1 MEKNRVGMKDIL
13 IALKKLPKTVSI
25 IRQMNKK
32 LFFFT
37 IVFSVI
43 TGIFPVITLIL
54 SQELINSLVQ
64 GKDFLTSTVMIFAL
78 YMLASFV
85 GELFIEAKGFTEGK
99 FQYLLQYRLNYM
111 IMEKCTG
118 LSLEDFESSE
128 MYDKIEKITGEISYR
143 PFQIFLAIISLLTS
157 AITMVSSAVLLFSWN
172 PYISILLLLVPVVS
186 VLYFLK
192 IGQQEF
198 DVIWNR
204 AKDERK
210 TWYLS
215 YLLTHDFS
223 YKEVSLLGIKDYL
236 LGNFMKIS
244 NGFIEQNIKILKK
257 KTKFNIIYELIMQSV
272 SCLIIGA
279 AVISA
284 YVGDILVGNVM
295 SYIRSVGLVQSNSQA
310 IMANIYTIYNSSLY
324 MDMLF
329 EFLNYCGNSK
339 KSIDKKK
346 LNGQISSVNIKNLSF
361 SYKNRKNVLKNINI
375 SLQKGE
381 KVALV
386 GPNGSGKSTLIKI
399 LSGLYEIKSGDILI
413 NDISLKD
420 IDIEDYYT
428 KISVLFQDFVKYEL
442 TLQEN
447 IGFGDMKNFHSS
459 ENMKTVLDKLQATFL
474 KRNEDYDL
482 SMQLGN
488 WFEEGQQLS
497 QGQWQK
503 VALARAYFKDAS
515 IYILDEPNA
524 ALDTVSEREIFDNF
538 FEISREKIGI
548 FISHRLSAAK
558 MADKIIVM
566 DKGEIVGIGNHEE
579 LLKKCS
585 VYQILYQAEIY
596 ENKEEYNYE

>member
-1 MEKNRVGMKDIL
+1 MEKNRVGIKEIL

-25 IRQMNKK
+25 IRRVSKK

-64 GKDFLTSTVMIFAL
+64 GKDFLTSTAMVFVL

-85 GELFIEAKGFTEGK
+85 GELFIEAKGFIEGK

-143 PFQIFLAIISLLTS
+143 PFQIFLAVISLLTS

-172 PYISILLLLVPVVS
+172 PYISILLVLVPVVS

-257 KTKFNIIYELIMQSV
+257 KTKFNIIYELIMQFV
-272 SCLIIGA
+272 SCIIIGG

-284 YVGDILVGNVM
+284 YAGDILVGNVM
-295 SYIRSVGLVQSNSQA
+295 SYVRSVGLVQSNSQA

-346 LNGQISSVNIKNLSF
+346 LNSQISSVNIKNLSF
-361 SYKNRKNVLKNINI
+361 SYKNKKNVLKNINI

-399 LSGLYEIKSGDILI
+399 LSGLYEIRAGDILI
-413 NDISLKD
+413 NGISLKD

-447 IGFGDMKNFHSS
+447 IGFGDMKNFHST

-474 KRNEDYDL
+474 KRNENYDL

-566 DKGEIVGIGNHEE
+566 NKGEIVGIGNHDE
-579 LLKKCS
+579 LLKNCPI
-585 VYQILYQAEIY
+585 YQILYQAEIY
-596 ENKEEYNYE
+596 ENKEE

>member
-1 MEKNRVGMKDIL
+1 MEKNRVGIKEIL

-25 IRQMNKK
+25 IRRVSKK

-64 GKDFLTSTVMIFAL
+64 GKDFLTSTAMVFVL

-85 GELFIEAKGFTEGK
+85 GELFIEAKGFIEGK

-111 IMEKCTG
+111 VMEKCTG

-143 PFQIFLAIISLLTS
+143 PFQIFLAVISLLTS

-172 PYISILLLLVPVVS
+172 PYISILLVLVPVVS

-257 KTKFNIIYELIMQSV
+257 KTKFNIIYELIMQFV
-272 SCLIIGA
+272 SCIIIGG

-284 YVGDILVGNVM
+284 YAGDILVGNVM
-295 SYIRSVGLVQSNSQA
+295 SYVRSVGLVQSNSQA

-361 SYKNRKNVLKNINI
+361 SYKNKKNVLKNINI

-399 LSGLYEIKSGDILI
+399 LSGLYEIRAGDILI

-447 IGFGDMKNFHSS
+447 IGFGDMKNFHST

-474 KRNEDYDL
+474 KRNENYDL

-566 DKGEIVGIGNHEE
+566 DKGEIVGIGNHDE
-579 LLKKCS
+579 LLKNCPI
-585 VYQILYQAEIY
+585 YQILYQAEIY

>member
-25 IRQMNKK
+25 IRQVNKK

-284 YVGDILVGNVM
+284 YVGNILVGNVM

>member
-25 IRQMNKK
+25 IRQVNKK

-85 GELFIEAKGFTEGK
+85 GELFIEAKGFTDGK

>member
-25 IRQMNKK
+25 IRQVNKK

-566 DKGEIVGIGNHEE
+566 DKGEIVRIGNHEE

>member
-1 MEKNRVGMKDIL
+1 MEKNRVGIKEIL

-25 IRQMNKK
+25 IRRVSKK

-64 GKDFLTSTVMIFAL
+64 GKDFLTSTAMVFVL

-85 GELFIEAKGFTEGK
+85 GELFIEAKGFIEGK

-143 PFQIFLAIISLLTS
+143 PFQIFLAVISLLTS

-172 PYISILLLLVPVVS
+172 PYISILLVLVPVVS

-223 YKEVSLLGIKDYL
+223 YKEVSLLGIKDYI

-257 KTKFNIIYELIMQSV
+257 KTKFNIIYELIMQFV
-272 SCLIIGA
+272 SCIIIGG

-284 YVGDILVGNVM
+284 YAGDILVGNVM
-295 SYIRSVGLVQSNSQA
+295 SYVRSVGLVQSNSQA

-361 SYKNRKNVLKNINI
+361 SYKNKKNVLKNINI

-399 LSGLYEIKSGDILI
+399 LSGLYEIRAGDILI

-447 IGFGDMKNFHSS
+447 IGFGDMKNFHST

-474 KRNEDYDL
+474 KRNENYDL

-566 DKGEIVGIGNHEE
+566 NKGEIVGIGNHDE
-579 LLKKCS
+579 LLKNCPI
-585 VYQILYQAEIY
+585 YQILYQAEIY
-596 ENKEEYNYE
+596 ENKEE

>member
-596 ENKEEYNYE
+596 ENKEGYNYE

>member
-1 MEKNRVGMKDIL
+1 MEKNRVGIKEIL

-25 IRQMNKK
+25 IRRVSKK

-64 GKDFLTSTVMIFAL
+64 GKDFLTSTAMVFVL

-85 GELFIEAKGFTEGK
+85 GELFIEAKGFIEGK

-143 PFQIFLAIISLLTS
+143 PFQIFLAVISLLTS

-172 PYISILLLLVPVVS
+172 PYISILLVLVPVVS

-257 KTKFNIIYELIMQSV
+257 KTKFNIIYELIMQFV
-272 SCLIIGA
+272 SCIIIGG

-284 YVGDILVGNVM
+284 YAGDILVGNVM
-295 SYIRSVGLVQSNSQA
+295 SYVRSVGLVQSNSQA

-346 LNGQISSVNIKNLSF
+346 LNSQISSVNIKNLSF
-361 SYKNRKNVLKNINI
+361 SYKNKKNVLKNINI

-399 LSGLYEIKSGDILI
+399 LSGLYEIRAGDILI

-447 IGFGDMKNFHSS
+447 IGFGDMKNFHST

-474 KRNEDYDL
+474 KRNENYDL

-566 DKGEIVGIGNHEE
+566 DKGEIVGIGNHDE
-579 LLKKCS
+579 LLKNCPI
-585 VYQILYQAEIY
+585 YQILYQAEIY
-596 ENKEEYNYE
+596 ENKEE

>member
-1 MEKNRVGMKDIL
+1 MEKNRVGIKEIL

-25 IRQMNKK
+25 IRRVSKK

-64 GKDFLTSTVMIFAL
+64 GKDFLTSTAMVFVL

-85 GELFIEAKGFTEGK
+85 GELFIEAKGFIEGK

-111 IMEKCTG
+111 VMEKCTG

-143 PFQIFLAIISLLTS
+143 PFQIFLAVISLLTS

-172 PYISILLLLVPVVS
+172 PYISILLVLVPVVS

-257 KTKFNIIYELIMQSV
+257 KTKFNIIYELIMQFV
-272 SCLIIGA
+272 SCIIIGG

-284 YVGDILVGNVM
+284 YAGDILVGNVM
-295 SYIRSVGLVQSNSQA
+295 SYVRSVGLVQSNSQA

-361 SYKNRKNVLKNINI
+361 SYKNKKNVLKNINI

-399 LSGLYEIKSGDILI
+399 LSGLYEIRAGDILI

-447 IGFGDMKNFHSS
+447 IGFGDMKNFHSTK
-459 ENMKTVLDKLQATFL
+459 NMKTVLDKLQATFL
-474 KRNEDYDL
+474 KRNENYDL

-566 DKGEIVGIGNHEE
+566 DKGEIVGIGNHDE
-579 LLKKCS
+579 LLKNCPI
-585 VYQILYQAEIY
+585 YQILYQAEIY
-596 ENKEEYNYE
+596 ENKEE

>member
-25 IRQMNKK
+25 IRQVNKK

>member
-25 IRQMNKK
+25 IRQVNKK

-339 KSIDKKK
+339 KSIDEKK

>member
-25 IRQMNKK
+25 IRQVNKK

-524 ALDTVSEREIFDNF
+524 ALDTVSEREIFDIF

>member
-25 IRQMNKK
+25 IRQVNKK

-566 DKGEIVGIGNHEE
+566 DKGKIVGIGNHEE